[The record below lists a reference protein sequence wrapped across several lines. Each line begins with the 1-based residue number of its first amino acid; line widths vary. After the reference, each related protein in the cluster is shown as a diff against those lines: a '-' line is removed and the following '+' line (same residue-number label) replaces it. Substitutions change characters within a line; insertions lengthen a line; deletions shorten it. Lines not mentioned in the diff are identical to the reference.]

1 MERNPRH
8 KSFKRAAWLFYG
20 LASLFPYLVGI
31 YLILELKIAL
41 SYTLINILALT
52 LVLILLGAL
61 VIEAFSRR
69 LRYLANRV
77 AHSVRENDA
86 MNFDVNDMD
95 VEEVFILSSNFNR
108 ILEKLE
114 HYEKNSK
121 ELTARMLAYVN
132 KLDHYEKK
140 MRDELLIRSN
150 LSRYVGAD
158 VVEEMM
164 RSNKTEFENV
174 ECPATIFF
182 ADIRGF
188 TSLSEHLEPQDVIAL
203 LNRHFEVMVPV
214 IFEFGGTLDKF
225 VGDELMAIFRDHPYG
240 ERAPLRAIRA
250 GIKMIEVIDAL
261 NREKGDDASGVEVG
275 IGINTGKVV
284 IGNVGSE
291 VRKDYTAIGD
301 TVNVAARFE
310 KMAGEGEIVVGQGTY
325 DICKDQIEMEEF
337 GTTMLRNRSNPVHA
351 FKVVMGKG

>member
-1 MERNPRH
+1 MKTISKH

-31 YLILELKIAL
+31 YLILDLKIAL

-52 LVLILLGAL
+52 FVLILLGAL
-61 VIEAFSRR
+61 VIEAFSQR
-69 LRYLANRV
+69 LRFLAVRV
-77 AHSVRENDA
+77 AKSVRGEEA
-86 MNFDVNDMD
+86 EKFDVSDMD
-95 VEEVFILSSNFNR
+95 VEEVIQLSSNFNS
-108 ILEKLE
+108 ILEKLD
-114 HYEKNSK
+114 HHEKNSK
-121 ELTARMLAYVN
+121 DLTARMLSYVN

-150 LSRYVGAD
+150 LSRYIDAD
-158 VVEEMM
+158 MVEEMI

-174 ECPATIFF
+174 ECPATILF

-188 TSLSEHLEPQDVIAL
+188 TALSEHQEPQQVIEL
-203 LNRHFEVMVPV
+203 LNRYFEVMVPV

-240 ERAPLRAIRA
+240 ERAPVRAIQA
-250 GIKMIEVIDAL
+250 SIKMIKEIEAL
-261 NREKGDDASGVEVG
+261 NDQKENRVAGVQVG
-275 IGINTGKVV
+275 IGINTGNVV

-301 TVNVAARFE
+301 AVNVAARFE
-310 KMAGEGEIVVGQGTY
+310 AMAEGGEIIVGPQTH
-325 DICKDQIEMEEF
+325 DICKEQFVMEEF
-337 GTTMLRNRSNPVHA
+337 GSTVLRNRRAPVQA
-351 FKVVMGKG
+351 YKVVRSIK

>member
-1 MERNPRH
+1 MRRNPRH

-20 LASLFPYLVGI
+20 IASLFPYLVGI

-41 SYTLINILALT
+41 SYTLINILSLT

-61 VIEAFSRR
+61 VIETFSRR
-69 LRYLANRV
+69 LRFLAARV
-77 AHSVRENDA
+77 ARSVHGDETEKI
-86 MNFDVNDMD
+86 DVNDLD
-95 VEEVFILSSNFNR
+95 VEEVFMLTSNFNY
-108 ILEKLE
+108 ILEKLDQ
-114 HYEKNSK
+114 HEKHSK
-121 ELTARMLAYVN
+121 ELTARMLSYVD
-132 KLDHYEKK
+132 KLEHYEKK
-140 MRDELLIRSN
+140 MRGELLVRSN
-150 LSRYVGAD
+150 LSRYVGSD

-164 RSNKTEFENV
+164 RSNKPAFENV
-174 ECPATIFF
+174 ECPATILF

-188 TSLSEHLEPQDVIAL
+188 TALSEHLEPQRVIEL
-203 LNRHFEVMVPV
+203 LNRHFEVIVPV

-250 GIKMIEVIDAL
+250 SLKIIEMIDAL
-261 NREKGDDASGVEVG
+261 NRETAGDALNVHVG
-275 IGINTGKVV
+275 IGINSGTVV

-291 VRKDYTAIGD
+291 NRKDYTAIGD

-310 KMAGEGEIVVGQGTY
+310 KMAEGGEIIVGEGTF

-337 GTTMLRNRSNPVHA
+337 GSTRLRNRRRPVQA
-351 FKVVMGKG
+351 YKVIRVSD

>member
-1 MERNPRH
+1 MKTISKH

-20 LASLFPYLVGI
+20 LASLFPYLIGI
-31 YLILELKIAL
+31 YLILDLKIAL

-52 LVLILLGAL
+52 FVLILLGAL

-69 LRYLANRV
+69 LRFLAARV
-77 AHSVRENDA
+77 AKSVRGEEA
-86 MNFDVNDMD
+86 EKFDVNDMD
-95 VEEVFILSSNFNR
+95 VEEVFLLSSNFNQ
-108 ILEKLE
+108 IIEKLD
-114 HYEKNSK
+114 HHEKNSK
-121 ELTARMLAYVN
+121 ELTARMLSYVN

-158 VVEEMM
+158 MVEEMI

-174 ECPATIFF
+174 DCPATILF

-188 TSLSEHLEPQDVIAL
+188 TALSEHKEPQQVIAL

-214 IFEFGGTLDKF
+214 VFEFGGTLDKF

-240 ERAPLRAIRA
+240 ERAPVRAIQA
-250 GIKMIEVIDAL
+250 SIKMIEQIDAL
-261 NREKGDDASGVEVG
+261 TDSNKDDSSGVQVG
-275 IGINTGKVV
+275 IGINTGNVV

-310 KMAGEGEIVVGQGTY
+310 KMAEGGEIIVGSQTY
-325 DICKDQIEMEEF
+325 EVCETRFEMEEF
-337 GTTMLRNRSNPVHA
+337 GSTVLRNRRSPVLA
-351 FKVVMGKG
+351 YKVIRSID